1 MTPPFTSWESPP
13 DCRWWTSRLRSVWS
27 AGLRSTLTLWRGA
40 GWPVGRTPATPT
52 LPPCLRLGESSP
64 WWHSSSLSPRSWWG
78 ADQGFWTSSQ
88 PQSCRWQPCRAGP
101 SWSWRAPWGCCRTPP
116 PPSSSTS
123 PPAWTTPCPRRRRQG
138 RRPGRPWNISVQLFL
153 NSKKFKAPVVSSCDA
168 VKLLLASRVPQHQP
182 HILSVHTKRGRS
194 LEAWDTSEVLTIS
207 SSPRSPR
214 RWSSCT
220 LLWRFPCNTSG
231 SWKTSQQL
239 HFPRSPPTRMGFI
252 TV

>member
-13 DCRWWTSRLRSVWS
+13 DYRWWTSRLRSVWS

-64 WWHSSSLSPRSWWG
+64 WWRSSSPSPRSWWG

-138 RRPGRPWNISVQLFL
+138 RRPGRPWNILVQLFL

-182 HILSVHTKRGRS
+182 HILSVHTKIGRS
-194 LEAWDTSEVLTIS
+194 LEVWDTSKILTIS

-231 SWKTSQQL
+231 S
-239 HFPRSPPTRMGFI
+239 
-252 TV
+252 